1 MSETVTLRDANQKFA
16 ALVRAVESGKEFVIT
31 RRGRPVA
38 KLSPVRAERVLTPSQ
53 KAALRR
59 SLKRMRKGW
68 DLGAGPL
75 DRDAIHER

>member
-31 RRGRPVA
+31 RRGKPVA
-38 KLSPVRAERVLTPSQ
+38 RLSSVGAKRVLTPSQ
-53 KAALRR
+53 EAARRR

-68 DLGAGPL
+68 PLNAGPL